1 MMKHRLLLLRAAQ
14 TAEVVSLV
22 GTVLSPVGVL
32 VTDEP
37 SVHYVA
43 SGVVLALT
51 AAAVVAVE
59 LLMHKLSQINLLY
72 FNITA

>member
-22 GTVLSPVGVL
+22 GTVLPPVGVL

-37 SVHYVA
+37 SAHYVA
-43 SGVVLALT
+43 SGEVLA
-51 AAAVVAVE
+51 
-59 LLMHKLSQINLLY
+59 
-72 FNITA
+72 